1 MGIIQK
7 QSKAYTNSAKPGP
20 TTLRQ
25 TRARSQLQHAPPL
38 MRGLDHRGRPA
49 EPLPVDPEQIPYDE
63 VVQKLEKVARE
74 RRSAAPAPATPAHG
88 ANGSAQS
95 ANGGGQQ
102 IQTPPQSP
110 NSSGEESRTMTTGSV
125 SQDPLD
131 VKVDEGGPMELD
143 EEPEDIVDWAG
154 TPDTT
159 SQFPL
164 DDEVDDNDNDND
176 NPPAAMSVVVMVNSE
191 PAQWVSKVPGN
202 EILRR
207 DIAWPG
213 APAADFLSLDTVE
226 SVKECK
232 AGASD
237 AGSSKDAPSL
247 TDTSLPVPISPESD
261 LGGEES
267 PLFVIDGMWDD
278 GLIDVAK
285 EFDYSSSS
293 EERSRKR
300 KRSLSEDDVSPKT
313 VKHIRFKDSK
323 PVKHVRFT
331 DSTKFNEKEP
341 SAEPRAGK
349 ADVGRRFKHIYF
361 HAPER
366 KPEPAPLKLPQ
377 VNPSGEAWRDD
388 GSEESTIS
396 DTAED
401 SITIE
406 DSDEYEDRDEPT
418 EPSWQTL
425 TAYDPP
431 VRAWETEAVEHAQ
444 DKGLSPFGK
453 DGKIR
458 AHPDWY
464 EQYHRLGRDCLEV
477 HGCECFIK
485 IRGPICSLCH
495 DDWLQQ
501 WDIFYYD
508 EEHPSE
514 AGQIIENGSTETL
527 AESSKS
533 GSTETLAESSKS
545 TSMETLA
552 ESSKSNSE
560 TQAPLGGT
568 VRIHP
573 LHESATDS

>member
-49 EPLPVDPEQIPYDE
+49 DPLPTDPEQIPYDE
-63 VVQKLEKVARE
+63 VVQKLEDAARE

-88 ANGSAQS
+88 ANGS
-95 ANGGGQQ
+95 GQQ
-102 IQTPPQSP
+102 SQTPSQST
-110 NSSGEESRTMTTGSV
+110 NSSGEASRTMTTGSV

-131 VKVDEGGPMELD
+131 VKVDEGDPMDLD
-143 EEPEDIVDWAG
+143 EDPEDIVDWAS

-164 DDEVDDNDNDND
+164 DDEVDDNNH
-176 NPPAAMSVVVMVNSE
+176 PAAMSVVVMVNSE

-202 EILRR
+202 EILRQ

-247 TDTSLPVPISPESD
+247 TDTSLPDPISPESD
-261 LGGEES
+261 LGGWES
-267 PLFVIDGMWDD
+267 PLFVTDNMWTDD
-278 GLIDVAK
+278 LYAEVN
-285 EFDYSSSS
+285 EFNYSTSD

-313 VKHIRFKDSK
+313 VKH
-323 PVKHVRFT
+323 VRFT
-331 DSTKFNEKEP
+331 DSTDFKDEEP
-341 SAEPRAGK
+341 PAGK
-349 ADVGRRFKHIYF
+349 DQEPQAGKVDVGRRFQHVYF

-366 KPEPAPLKLPQ
+366 KPEPARIELPQ
-377 VNPSGEAWRDD
+377 VNPSGEAWRDA

-396 DTAED
+396 ETPEE
-401 SITIE
+401 SITSE
-406 DSDEYEDRDEPT
+406 TFDESTASDEAT
-418 EPSWQTL
+418 LCEPSWQKL

-431 VRAWETEAVEHAQ
+431 VRAWETEAVKHAQ
-444 DKGLSPFGK
+444 DRGLSPFGK
-453 DGKIR
+453 AGKIR
-458 AHPDWY
+458 AHRDWY
-464 EQYHRLGRDCLEV
+464 EQYHRLGSDCLKV
-477 HGCECFIK
+477 HGCECVLK
-485 IRGPICSLCH
+485 THGDICRLCH

-514 AGQIIENGSTETL
+514 AGQIVE
-527 AESSKS
+527 S
-533 GSTETLAESSKS
+533 GST
-545 TSMETLA
+545 ETLA

-573 LHESATDS
+573 LRESATDSQVERLFEPFGDV